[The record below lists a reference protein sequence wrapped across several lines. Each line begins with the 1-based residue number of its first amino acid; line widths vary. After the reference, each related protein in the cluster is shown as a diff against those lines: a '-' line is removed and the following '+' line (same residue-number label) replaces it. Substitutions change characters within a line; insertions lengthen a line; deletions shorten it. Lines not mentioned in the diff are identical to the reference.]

1 MLTPKLYN
9 LAKKKNQA
17 VAKVKRQNLKSNPPA
32 APQSKKRKTTKTT
45 KTPKDTIYSG
55 LKKPKK
61 KSGFK
66 SKKKHKRRK

>member
-9 LAKKKNQA
+9 LAKKKNKA
-17 VAKVKRQNLKSNPPA
+17 VDKVKRNNLKSNPP

-45 KTPKDTIYSG
+45 KTPKDTINDG
-55 LKKPKK
+55 LRKPKK